1 MNIELKMTEK
11 DLSRLNN
18 DLKSSEWVSDNFYG
32 AVVVD
37 NSISVELT
45 TESVSENN
53 ILVVEVYDIANK
65 ELENGV
71 EYAPNVT
78 DDYPISAN
86 AVDLTSLETV
96 KNSVVAMLSKAVKI

>member
-1 MNIELKMTEK
+1 MNIELKMIEK

-45 TESVSENN
+45 TESVSDSN

-65 ELENGV
+65 EFENGV

-78 DDYPISAN
+78 DDYPINAN
-86 AVDLTSLETV
+86 TVDLTSLETV
-96 KNSVVAMLSKAVKI
+96 KNSIVTMLSKAVKI